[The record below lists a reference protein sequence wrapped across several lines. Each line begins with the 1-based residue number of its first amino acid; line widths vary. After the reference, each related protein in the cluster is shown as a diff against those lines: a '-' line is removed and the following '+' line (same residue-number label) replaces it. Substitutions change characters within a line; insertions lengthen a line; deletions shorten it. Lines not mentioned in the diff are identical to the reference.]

1 MDLTYEETMRRI
13 DEREKEYAEKGLKRT
28 FCREVKYPY
37 HVHLY
42 YGERQIVVVPL
53 TTAIGWFSV
62 EMAWYRQITD
72 LQNAKL
78 IGKTIFEAFEHIKNS
93 PVDARTEHERSD
105 DSFMKH
111 AVSYKSYTAF
121 NRNYLLCGVILY
133 EDGRIVVS
141 QTRKLDNNKG
151 YGGDDNTLIHLNN
164 SPSDEDIGNAVIK
177 SFAEMEEFYKNY
189 NPQKKEIPR
198 FKFETLSDMKISFKI
213 PQGDGYTDEEDYSSS
228 EIYQGYSYSKSE
240 EDDEPVGH
248 IYFSIAAEL
257 NCDLSSENVLN
268 VFEKEYGAATQYE
281 YIECEHSI
289 FKYRAEIIGKNIHR
303 ILYLR
308 QIDENELL
316 SCELTVNTKKSGKRL
331 DKKLNKD
338 FESLVKSCKLIS

>member
-1 MDLTYEETMRRI
+1 MDLNYEETMRRI
-13 DEREKEYAEKGLKRT
+13 NEYESNDPLNYKY
-28 FCREVKYPY
+28 CREIQYPY
-37 HVHLY
+37 RIHVY
-42 YGERQIVVVPL
+42 SGEEQIIIVPL
-53 TTAIGWFSV
+53 TTAIGWYSV
-62 EMAWYRQITD
+62 EMAWHRCITD
-72 LQNAKL
+72 MMNVDL
-78 IGKTIFEAFEHIKNS
+78 IGKTILEAFKYIKES
-93 PVDARTEHERSD
+93 PVDARTAEERAA
-105 DSFMKH
+105 DSYLNCVTSCK
-111 AVSYKSYTAF
+111 SYKAF
-121 NRNYLLCGVILY
+121 EKKYLFCTVICY
-133 EDGRIVVS
+133 EDGRYLIYPGGHNERKSVYPEEENKINLPANS
-141 QTRKLDNNKG
+141 CGKLIGQT
-151 YGGDDNTLIHLNN
+151 
-164 SPSDEDIGNAVIK
+164 VIK
-177 SFAEMEEFYKNY
+177 SFAEMKSFYENY
-189 NPQKKEIPR
+189 KSVKPEIPR
-198 FKFETLSDMKISFKI
+198 FEFETLSDMKISFKI

-248 IYFSIAAEL
+248 IYLGIAAEL

-268 VFEKEYGAATQYE
+268 VFEKKYGSATQYE

-338 FESLVKSCKLIS
+338 FESIVKSCKYVK

>member
-13 DEREKEYAEKGLKRT
+13 DDREMEYAKKGLKRT
-28 FCREVKYPY
+28 FCRVIKYPY

-42 YGERQIVVVPL
+42 YGESQIIVVPL

-62 EMAWYRQITD
+62 EMAWYCQITD

-78 IGKTIFEAFEHIKNS
+78 IGETIFEAFEHIKNS
-93 PVDARTEHERSD
+93 PVDARTAQERCD

-121 NRNYLLCGVILY
+121 NRNYLLCGVILH

-164 SPSDEDIGNAVIK
+164 SPSVEDIGNAVIK
-177 SFAEMEEFYKNY
+177 SFVEMKSFYENY
-189 NPQKKEIPR
+189 KSVKPEIPR
-198 FKFETLSDMKISFKI
+198 FEFQTLSDMKISFKI

-240 EDDEPVGH
+240 DDDEPVGH

-257 NCDLSSENVLN
+257 NYDLSSENVLN
-268 VFEKEYGAATQYE
+268 VFEEKYGAATQYE

-303 ILYLR
+303 ILYLK

-316 SCELTVNTKKSGKRL
+316 SCELTINTKKSGKRL
-331 DKKLNKD
+331 DIKLTKD
-338 FESLVKSCKLIS
+338 FESLIKTCKTDA

>member
-13 DEREKEYAEKGLKRT
+13 DECEKRYVEKGLKRT
-28 FCREVKYPY
+28 FCREIKYPY

-42 YGERQIVVVPL
+42 YGENQIVVVPL
-53 TTAIGWFSV
+53 TTAIGWYSV

-78 IGKTIFEAFEHIKNS
+78 IGETVLEAFEHIKNS
-93 PVDARTEHERSD
+93 PVDARTAQERSD
-105 DSFMKH
+105 DSFMAH
-111 AVSYKSYTAF
+111 TVSYKSYTAF
-121 NRNYLLCGVILY
+121 NRNYLLCGVILH

-164 SPSDEDIGNAVIK
+164 SSSVEDIGNEVIK
-177 SFAEMEEFYKNY
+177 SFAEMKSFYENY
-189 NPQKKEIPR
+189 KSVKPEIPR
-198 FKFETLSDMKISFKI
+198 FEFETLSDMKISFKI

-248 IYFSIAAEL
+248 MYFSIAAEL

-268 VFEKEYGAATQYE
+268 VFEEEYGAATQYE
-281 YIECEHSI
+281 YIECENSI

-331 DKKLNKD
+331 DKKMNKD
-338 FESLVKSCKLIS
+338 FESLVKSCKYVK